1 MFVLRRAVG
10 IHGRRDDGDVFESPI
25 FPFATT
31 VSFLCFTTRDPS
43 FPGALSNVLRS
54 SGDTSPPFS
63 VLVFRG
69 GGGEFLGLVIARIF
83 PNE

>member
-1 MFVLRRAVG
+1 MELRTVVAIQG
-10 IHGRRDDGDVFESPI
+10 WRDDGDMLESPI

-31 VSFLCFTTRDPS
+31 VSFLCFTTRDRS
-43 FPGALSNVLRS
+43 LPGTLSSVLRS
-54 SGDTSPPFS
+54 SGDTPPPSP

-83 PNE
+83 PTE